1 MTIEAFAGKSGSP
14 ALTRRQLLGL
24 AAALGASACTPRFLR
39 GGDAADSFNWQLA
52 TPESVGLA
60 PTVVADLRAVMQKF
74 IDSQRIT
81 GAVAAVARN
90 NRLFYFEAQGLRNT
104 ETGTPLQK
112 DDLFRMASS
121 TKVVVAVAILILM
134 EEGKLSIDDK
144 VSRFIP
150 GFEDLQVAET
160 PATGEAPAAKNFV
173 PMQREVT
180 IKDLLTHTSG
190 LGSSGFPDSRPING
204 QSKKIIFTP
213 DDTLASF
220 IPRLALASLDFQP
233 GSRFSY
239 SPVMGFDV
247 LAYIVEV
254 VSGQPADVFMRER
267 IFEPLEMR
275 STWFHVPASAQSR
288 IVPLYTREDDR
299 WQTSPGM
306 LDGLSPRYVSGAGGL
321 YSTAHDF
328 LHFYL
333 MLLNKGS
340 LNGRRVL
347 KPETVTLMTQ
357 NHVGTLFAESV
368 TAFTATAGMGFGLG
382 AKVVIDGQKVKYC
395 GVGSF
400 GWLGAYGTDPWAD
413 PALGFAGVILVQ
425 QRSPELTPEFQAALR
440 QSIVA

>member
-1 MTIEAFAGKSGSP
+1 MTIKNFANAADYP
-14 ALTRRQLLGL
+14 CLNRRQLLGL
-24 AAALGASACTPRFLR
+24 AAALGVSACTPRLLR
-39 GGDAADSFNWQLA
+39 GGDGADSFDWTLA
-52 TPESVGLA
+52 SPESVGLA

-74 IDSQRIT
+74 IDSHQIT

-90 NRLFYFEAQGLRNT
+90 NRLFYYEAQGPRNID
-104 ETGTPLQK
+104 TGAPLQK
-112 DDLFRMASS
+112 DDLFRMASA

-134 EEGKLSIDDK
+134 DEGKLSIDDK

-150 GFEDLQVAET
+150 GFANLQVAES
-160 PATGEAPAAKNFV
+160 PAGGNASAPRKFV
-173 PMQREVT
+173 PTQREVT

-190 LGSSGFPDSRPING
+190 LASSGFPDSRLINDL
-204 QSKKIIFTP
+204 SKKLEYNP

-220 IPRLALASLDFQP
+220 IPRLANSSLEFQP

-239 SPVMGFDV
+239 SPLMGFDV
-247 LAYIVEV
+247 LAYIAEV
-254 VSGQPADVFMRER
+254 VSGQPADVFLRER

-275 STWFHVPASAQSR
+275 STWFHVPASTQSR
-288 IVPLYTREDDR
+288 IVPLYVREGDH
-299 WQTSPGM
+299 WQASPG
-306 LDGLSPRYVSGAGGL
+306 LLAALPPRYVSGAGGL

-347 KPETVTLMTQ
+347 KQETVALMTQ
-357 NHVGTLFAESV
+357 NHVGTMFAEWFP
-368 TAFTATAGMGFGLG
+368 ALTAGLGFGLG
-382 AKVVIDGQKVKYC
+382 LRVVLDGQKVKHR

-400 GWLGAYGTDPWAD
+400 GWGGAYGTEPWAD
-413 PALGFAGVILVQ
+413 PVLGFAGVIMVQ
-425 QRSPELTPEFQAALR
+425 QNNPVLAPAFQAVLR